1 MNTQTLEPLPGLTPE
16 AQNSSH
22 LYAVIAEVLDKHIR
36 RGDLPPGLVLLEQP
50 IAEVFQTSRAPVQR
64 ALAELESRQLIHRFA
79 GRGFL
84 VGPPTPGLLPLRTPF
99 KSLNLALSPQADAA
113 LQTRGSWE
121 RIYAEVEQAVASCLV
136 FGRFRIIEAE
146 LAQHYDVSR
155 TVARDVLSR
164 LQERG
169 LVGKN
174 QSSHWVAGP
183 LTAKDIRELYELR
196 SALEPLALRS
206 VALNASRDE
215 LEACRERCTVARP
228 EDCTVELIDR
238 IEVDLHETL
247 LLATRNDRLA
257 DSLRHVQLPLVATER
272 FLRSIGVPV
281 EPRVADE
288 HRIVYELL
296 LQGAV
301 DAAVSTLTHHLQ
313 ADARRSITHLK
324 TVAVIVDPPRLA
336 SYLTRQVEL
345 P

>member
-1 MNTQTLEPLPGLTPE
+1 MNTLASENH
-16 AQNSSH
+16 NSSH
-22 LYAVIAEVLDKHIR
+22 LYAVIAEVLDTHIR
-36 RGDLPPGLVLLEQP
+36 LGDLPAGLVLLEKP

-64 ALAELESRQLIHRFA
+64 ALAELESRQLIHRFE

-84 VGPPTPGLLPLRTPF
+84 VGPPTPGLPPLLPLRTPF

-121 RIYAEVEQAVASCLV
+121 RIYTEVEQAVASCLV
-136 FGRFRIIEAE
+136 FGRYRIIEAE

-169 LVGKN
+169 LVAKN

-206 VALNASRDE
+206 VAPHASRDD
-215 LEACRERCTVARP
+215 LETFRARCVVARP
-228 EDCTVELIDR
+228 EDCTVELIDQ
-238 IEVDLHETL
+238 IEFDLHESL
-247 LLATRNDRLA
+247 LLGTRNDRLA
-257 DSLRHVQLPLVATER
+257 DNLRHVQLPLVATER

-281 EPRVADE
+281 DPRVADE
-288 HRIVYELL
+288 HRIIYELL

-313 ADARRSITHLK
+313 ADARRSLTHLK

-336 SYLTRQVEL
+336 SYLTRQVDL

>member
-1 MNTQTLEPLPGLTPE
+1 MNTLVSENH
-16 AQNSSH
+16 NSSH

-36 RGDLPPGLVLLEQP
+36 LGDLPAGLVLLEKP

-64 ALAELESRQLIHRFA
+64 ALAELEARQLIHRFE

-84 VGPPTPGLLPLRTPF
+84 VGPPMPGRAPLLPLRTPF
-99 KSLNLALSPQADAA
+99 KSLNLLLSPQADAA

-121 RIYAEVEQAVASCLV
+121 RIYTEVEQAVASCLV
-136 FGRFRIIEAE
+136 FGRYRIIEAE

-169 LVGKN
+169 LVAKN

-206 VALNASRDE
+206 VAPHASRDD
-215 LEACRERCTVARP
+215 LETFRARCVVCP
-228 EDCTVELIDR
+228 QDCTVELIDQ
-238 IEVDLHETL
+238 IEFDLHEAL

-257 DSLRHVQLPLVATER
+257 DNLRHVQLPLVATER

-281 EPRVADE
+281 DPRVTDE
-288 HRIVYELL
+288 HRIIYELL

-301 DAAVSTLTHHLQ
+301 DAAVSTLKHHLQ
-313 ADARRSITHLK
+313 ADARRSLTHLK
-324 TVAVIVDPPRLA
+324 TVAVIVDAPQLA
-336 SYLTRQVEL
+336 SYLTRQVDL